1 MTEVLFYHL
10 QDSPL
15 GQTLPK
21 LLEASLK
28 REWRVV
34 VKVGDEA
41 ALEPLSSD
49 LWTYRADSFLPHGT
63 GADGPP
69 ESQPV
74 FLTTGDENP
83 NGAQV
88 LFLVHGATPGPLE
101 AYSRCVLMFDGRD
114 EEALNAAR
122 GQWKELKAAG
132 HDATY
137 WQQGEN
143 GGWEKK
149 A

>member
-10 QDSPL
+10 QNSPL
-15 GQTLPK
+15 EQTLPK

-34 VKVGDEA
+34 VKVGEA
-41 ALEPLSSD
+41 ERLDALSGD
-49 LWTYRADSFLPHGT
+49 LWTYRNDSFLPHGT
-63 GADGPP
+63 ADDGRGD
-69 ESQPV
+69 SQPV
-74 FLTTGDENP
+74 YLTTGDDNP
-83 NGAQV
+83 NAAQV
-88 LFLVHGATPGPLE
+88 LFLVHGAMAGPLE
-101 AYSRCVLMFDGRD
+101 AYNRCVLMFDGRND
-114 EEALNAAR
+114 EALNAAR

-137 WQQGEN
+137 WQQSDEGR
-143 GGWEKK
+143 WEKK

>member
-10 QDSPL
+10 QNSPL
-15 GQTLPK
+15 EQTLPK

-34 VKVGDEA
+34 VKVGEA
-41 ALEPLSSD
+41 AELEPLSGK
-49 LWTYRADSFLPHGT
+49 LWTYRTDSFLPHGT
-63 GADGPP
+63 AEDGSPQD
-69 ESQPV
+69 QPV
-74 FLTTGDENP
+74 YLTTDDDNP
-83 NGAQV
+83 NAAQV

-101 AYSRCVLMFDGRD
+101 SYTRCVLMFDGNND
-114 EEALNAAR
+114 EALNAAR

-137 WQQGEN
+137 WQQGDN